1 MLKNVN
7 SKFWAVLGLT
17 ILIAVIISVSICKLT
32 GNKAEKFAVVDLQRV
47 VVVAKEVA
55 ALKSERDMQIA
66 ELQKMAEEA
75 NAKISDEKDEKAKKK
90 LSEQLLVEINKKKES
105 FDRMYASALQA
116 SDRKLNEKIAEVAK
130 KEGYS
135 VVMNKSG
142 IIAGGTDITE
152 KVIEAVR

>member
-75 NAKISDEKDEKAKKK
+75 NAKISDEKNEKAKKK

>member
-32 GNKAEKFAVVDLQRV
+32 SNKVEKFAVVDLQRIV
-47 VVVAKEVA
+47 VSAKEIA
-55 ALKSERDMQIA
+55 ALKTERDAQIA

-75 NAKISDEKDEKAKKK
+75 NAKIENEKDEKEKKK
-90 LSEQLLVEINKKKES
+90 LSEQYLSEINKKKEN

-116 SDRKLNEKIAEVAK
+116 SDKKLNEMIAEVAK

-152 KVIEAVR
+152 KVIEVVR

>member
-75 NAKISDEKDEKAKKK
+75 NAKISDEKNEKAKKK

-105 FDRMYASALQA
+105 FDCMYASALQA

>member
-1 MLKNVN
+1 
-7 SKFWAVLGLT
+7 
-17 ILIAVIISVSICKLT
+17 
-32 GNKAEKFAVVDLQRV
+32 
-47 VVVAKEVA
+47 
-55 ALKSERDMQIA
+55 MQIA

-75 NAKISDEKDEKAKKK
+75 NAKISDEKNEKAKKK

>member
-75 NAKISDEKDEKAKKK
+75 NAKISDEKNEKAKKK
-90 LSEQLLVEINKKKES
+90 LSEQLLVEINQKKES